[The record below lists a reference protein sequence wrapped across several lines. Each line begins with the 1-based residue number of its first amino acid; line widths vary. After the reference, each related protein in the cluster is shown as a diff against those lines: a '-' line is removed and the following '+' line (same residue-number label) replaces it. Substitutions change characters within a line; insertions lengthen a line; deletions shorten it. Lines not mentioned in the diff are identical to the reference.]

1 MARKIPG
8 KSLQQII
15 TSITID
21 IFVCYYYYMFTRV
34 AEGPEIYF
42 FFVWKVIEFV
52 QKFGFSLDCP

>member
-15 TSITID
+15 TSITND

-42 FFVWKVIEFV
+42 FCLESHRICSKVWIF
-52 QKFGFSLDCP
+52 P